1 MRSKCSCDSPTTTA
15 TSATIT
21 TTYAP
26 RNFDEI
32 ANCRYYCRP
41 FAFQVTN
48 LLSSRHRTIM
58 SHGRKANQKELRQ
71 SGRCCASCCC
81 GSWCGLVSGV
91 LLVVAAALVVDG
103 EHALWF
109 NLLPRLLMLKP
120 GKGFIYNTWSN
131 PTENIPLL
139 QTFYFFNIT
148 NPKEVMEKGAN
159 PLVKEVGPFIYRER
173 RPKWD
178 VEFSADGTRCFYRY
192 NRTFEFQANA
202 SKPQTTLIWAFD
214 QYLLAILW
222 TFEMLKAQKGVTKVI
237 EALHALRCFFWFTR
251 GHRCQGLVLHS
262 LVLRRDRPYILLRPG
277 MKHPISVLSLSLSSL

>member
-1 MRSKCSCDSPTTTA
+1 
-15 TSATIT
+15 
-21 TTYAP
+21 
-26 RNFDEI
+26 
-32 ANCRYYCRP
+32 
-41 FAFQVTN
+41 
-48 LLSSRHRTIM
+48 
-58 SHGRKANQKELRQ
+58 
-71 SGRCCASCCC
+71 
-81 GSWCGLVSGV
+81 
-91 LLVVAAALVVDG
+91 
-103 EHALWF
+103 
-109 NLLPRLLMLKP
+109 MLKP
-120 GKGFIYNTWSN
+120 GKGFIYDTWSN

-192 NRTFEFQANA
+192 NRTFEYQANA

-237 EALHALRCFFWFTR
+237 EALHALRCFFWLTR
-251 GHRCQGLVLHS
+251 GPTQMGLVLHS
-262 LVLRRDRPYILLRPG
+262 LVLCRSCSVAPIYYYGPG
-277 MKHPISVLSLSLSSL
+277 